1 MNIMD
6 MLPLLMGMGGKKD
19 GDNMANMASMFKNF
33 GGFNNPNQSAQ
44 RESADNGGN
53 SMPDMANIMQLMN
66 MMNKSNQSP
75 KKQTSAQTLTGN
87 FFQPING
94 LSCKRID
101 RALLELMQLRYGG
114 TV

>member
-1 MNIMD
+1 
-6 MLPLLMGMGGKKD
+6 
-19 GDNMANMASMFKNF
+19 
-33 GGFNNPNQSAQ
+33 
-44 RESADNGGN
+44 
-53 SMPDMANIMQLMN
+53 MQLMN